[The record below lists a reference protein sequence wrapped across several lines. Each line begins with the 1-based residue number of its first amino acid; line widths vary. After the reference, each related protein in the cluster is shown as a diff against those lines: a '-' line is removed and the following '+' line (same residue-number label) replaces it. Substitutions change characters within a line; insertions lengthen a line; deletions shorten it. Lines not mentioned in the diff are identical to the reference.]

1 MNTSAK
7 EFSQTLRDALK
18 RKFGRHVTSAFL
30 SRELDLFTGGELI
43 LSAEAVRRWM
53 VGLSM
58 PRANVVAVLE
68 SYLGCPLVN
77 SHVRLDVNALDH
89 SQLVLLQAQVN
100 HRLNE
105 LGCTRPDRRR

>member
-7 EFSQTLRDALK
+7 EFSQALRDALK

-77 SHVRLDVNALDH
+77 TCIRLDVNALDQK
-89 SQLVLLQAQVN
+89 QLMQLQAN
-100 HRLNE
+100 ITTRLN
-105 LGCTRPDRRR
+105 LMGVSTLKRR